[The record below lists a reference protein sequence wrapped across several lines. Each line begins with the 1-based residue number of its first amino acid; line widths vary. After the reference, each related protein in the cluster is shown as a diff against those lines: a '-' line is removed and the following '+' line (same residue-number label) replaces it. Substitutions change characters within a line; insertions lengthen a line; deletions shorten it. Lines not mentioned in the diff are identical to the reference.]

1 LTLSNLPARLRIL
14 AAAQAQL
21 FHNILNV
28 AVMAPIRRYLRI
40 TKYSVLECRIYLDN
54 PALAESWLLN
64 SRNPVLPRVIE
75 SVRPLVLPKLR
86 EENERSKS
94 KGGKNKG
101 VKDVV
106 VEGKACGFDDGLS
119 LMLPEDF
126 EVSIFLTETSTRH
139 SLLTKQKHFREPKKK
154 LQSNSHKLTGDTND
168 APIEVE
174 DGPVILREESEEDG
188 LNLNDLP
195 EAEDDIEDSLFVE
208 EEAGLRR
215 SKRPRA
221 PMQALSSSPESS
233 SDFEPLAEPLPKR
246 RKDKE
251 VVPGEEESDVK
262 KKMAMDTSYDGF
274 SIYGRV
280 LCLVVK
286 RRDKKG
292 KGPAGLTGGQAM
304 MEDWITSTQIPV
316 VPDED

>member
-1 LTLSNLPARLRIL
+1 
-14 AAAQAQL
+14 
-21 FHNILNV
+21 
-28 AVMAPIRRYLRI
+28 MAPIRRYLRI

-64 SRNPVLPRVIE
+64 PRNPVLPRVIE

-94 KGGKNKG
+94 KGGKKKG

-106 VEGKACGFDDGLS
+106 VEGKAIDVYWWMM
-119 LMLPEDF
+119 LMLVEDF

-168 APIEVE
+168 TPIEVE
-174 DGPVILREESEEDG
+174 DGPVILREESEEEG

-195 EAEDDIEDSLFVE
+195 EIEDDIEDSLFVE
-208 EEAGLRR
+208 EDTGPRR
-215 SKRPRA
+215 SKRARA
-221 PMQALSSSPESS
+221 STQASPPLESSPG
-233 SDFEPLAEPLPKR
+233 FEPLAEPLSKR
-246 RKDKE
+246 RRDKGA
-251 VVPGEEESDVK
+251 VPAEEESDDK
-262 KKMAMDTSYDGF
+262 KKMAMNTSYDGF

-286 RRDKKG
+286 RKDKKG
-292 KGPAGLTGGQAM
+292 KGPAGLAGGQAM
-304 MEDWITSTQIPV
+304 MEDWITSTQMPV
-316 VPDED
+316 VQDED

>member
-1 LTLSNLPARLRIL
+1 
-14 AAAQAQL
+14 
-21 FHNILNV
+21 
-28 AVMAPIRRYLRI
+28 MAPIRRYLRI

-64 SRNPVLPRVIE
+64 SRNPILPRVIE

-86 EENERSKS
+86 EENERSKGKS
-94 KGGKNKG
+94 KGKKKG

-106 VEGKACGFDDGLS
+106 VEA
-119 LMLPEDF
+119 EDF

-139 SLLTKQKHFREPKKK
+139 SLLTKQKHFRESKKK
-154 LQSNSHKLTGDTND
+154 LQSNSNKLTGDTND
-168 APIEVE
+168 SPIEVE
-174 DGPVILREESEEDG
+174 DGPVILREESDEEG
-188 LNLNDLP
+188 LNIDDLP

-208 EEAGLRR
+208 EESGPRR

-221 PMQALSSSPESS
+221 STQASSPPESS

-246 RKDKE
+246 RRDQDA
-251 VVPGEEESDVK
+251 VPGEEGDDK

-286 RRDKKG
+286 RKDKKG
-292 KGPAGLTGGQAM
+292 RGPAGLAGGQAM
-304 MEDWITSTQIPV
+304 MEDWITSTQMPAM
-316 VPDED
+316 PEDD